1 MSLGSRLSAHG
12 CRAPIQYHEVAINCS
27 KGHARFVPLVKRCVM
42 PLLLILSVDGGLVE
56 CGCLHVGMRS
66 LALPYV
72 LAARHRLDVRRSD
85 GVYPLQWWRPT
96 VFERPQ
102 RGVGMRYLDSDEAVA
117 DICLSPLGDAATASE
132 RELGRGALVPNQVV
146 DYVRDLIA
154 AKEEPLGTAY
164 MEIKRLNHEVVD
176 RIRTWL
182 QAFGHNGAVGV
193 ALRVDV
199 YKTANLADAQD
210 EGVSIFWSH
219 VLCTLG
225 DVLRRT
231 GIRTR

>member
-1 MSLGSRLSAHG
+1 M
-12 CRAPIQYHEVAINCS
+12 VALFQI
-27 KGHARFVPLVKRCVM
+27 H
-42 PLLLILSVDGGLVE
+42 
-56 CGCLHVGMRS
+56 
-66 LALPYV
+66 
-72 LAARHRLDVRRSD
+72 
-85 GVYPLQWWRPT
+85 
-96 VFERPQ
+96 
-102 RGVGMRYLDSDEAVA
+102 
-117 DICLSPLGDAATASE
+117 
-132 RELGRGALVPNQVV
+132 VV
-146 DYVRDLIA
+146 DHVRDLIA

-182 QAFGHNGAVGV
+182 QAFGHNGAVGAV
-193 ALRVDV
+193 LRADV

>member
-1 MSLGSRLSAHG
+1 M
-12 CRAPIQYHEVAINCS
+12 
-27 KGHARFVPLVKRCVM
+27 
-42 PLLLILSVDGGLVE
+42 
-56 CGCLHVGMRS
+56 
-66 LALPYV
+66 
-72 LAARHRLDVRRSD
+72 
-85 GVYPLQWWRPT
+85 
-96 VFERPQ
+96 FERLQ

-132 RELGRGALVPNQVV
+132 RELGRGVLVPNQVV
-146 DYVRDLIA
+146 DHVRDLIA

-182 QAFGHNGAVGV
+182 QAFGHNGAVGAV
-193 ALRVDV
+193 LRADV

>member
-1 MSLGSRLSAHG
+1 MRQLPTSV
-12 CRAPIQYHEVAINCS
+12 CRRS
-27 KGHARFVPLVKRCVM
+27 VM
-42 PLLLILSVDGGLVE
+42 LQQHLSVSLV
-56 CGCLHVGMRS
+56 G
-66 LALPYV
+66 
-72 LAARHRLDVRRSD
+72 
-85 GVYPLQWWRPT
+85 
-96 VFERPQ
+96 
-102 RGVGMRYLDSDEAVA
+102 
-117 DICLSPLGDAATASE
+117 
-132 RELGRGALVPNQVV
+132 GALVPNQVV

-182 QAFGHNGAVGV
+182 QAFGHNGVVGAV
-193 ALRVDV
+193 LRADV

>member
-1 MSLGSRLSAHG
+1 M
-12 CRAPIQYHEVAINCS
+12 
-27 KGHARFVPLVKRCVM
+27 
-42 PLLLILSVDGGLVE
+42 
-56 CGCLHVGMRS
+56 
-66 LALPYV
+66 
-72 LAARHRLDVRRSD
+72 
-85 GVYPLQWWRPT
+85 
-96 VFERPQ
+96 FERPQ

-117 DICLSPLGDAATASE
+117 DICLSPLDDAATASE
-132 RELGRGALVPNQVV
+132 RELGRGVLVPNQVV

-193 ALRVDV
+193 ALRADV
-199 YKTANLADAQD
+199 YKTANPADAQD

>member
-1 MSLGSRLSAHG
+1 
-12 CRAPIQYHEVAINCS
+12 
-27 KGHARFVPLVKRCVM
+27 
-42 PLLLILSVDGGLVE
+42 
-56 CGCLHVGMRS
+56 
-66 LALPYV
+66 
-72 LAARHRLDVRRSD
+72 
-85 GVYPLQWWRPT
+85 
-96 VFERPQ
+96 
-102 RGVGMRYLDSDEAVA
+102 MRYLDSDEAVA
-117 DICLSPLGDAATASE
+117 DICLSPVGDAATASE
-132 RELGRGALVPNQVV
+132 RELGMGALVPNQVV

-154 AKEEPLGTAY
+154 AKEELLGTAY
-164 MEIKRLNHEVVD
+164 MEIKCLNHEVVD

-193 ALRVDV
+193 ALRADV

>member
-1 MSLGSRLSAHG
+1 
-12 CRAPIQYHEVAINCS
+12 
-27 KGHARFVPLVKRCVM
+27 
-42 PLLLILSVDGGLVE
+42 
-56 CGCLHVGMRS
+56 
-66 LALPYV
+66 
-72 LAARHRLDVRRSD
+72 
-85 GVYPLQWWRPT
+85 
-96 VFERPQ
+96 
-102 RGVGMRYLDSDEAVA
+102 MRYLDSDEAVA
-117 DICLSPLGDAATASE
+117 DICLSPLDDAATAFE
-132 RELGRGALVPNQVV
+132 RELGMGALVPNQVV
-146 DYVRDLIA
+146 DRVRDLIA
-154 AKEEPLGTAY
+154 VGGEPLGTAY
-164 MEIKRLNHEVVD
+164 MEIKCLNHEVVD

-219 VLCTLG
+219 VPRTLG

>member
-1 MSLGSRLSAHG
+1 MA
-12 CRAPIQYHEVAINCS
+12 AI
-27 KGHARFVPLVKRCVM
+27 
-42 PLLLILSVDGGLVE
+42 
-56 CGCLHVGMRS
+56 
-66 LALPYV
+66 
-72 LAARHRLDVRRSD
+72 LAASSRYATMV
-85 GVYPLQWWRPT
+85 VIT
-96 VFERPQ
+96 VFERSQ
-102 RGVGMRYLDSDEAVA
+102 GGVGMRYLDSDEAVA

-154 AKEEPLGTAY
+154 AKEELLGTAY

-182 QAFGHNGAVGV
+182 QAFGHKGAVGA
-193 ALRVDV
+193 ALRADV
-199 YKTANLADAQD
+199 YKTPNLADAQD